1 MQIDPGLGVGAGVGA
16 GVGGAGVG
24 GAGVGGAG
32 VGAGAGVGGSVDTAS
47 KHQHVLGAA
56 ANGSP
61 PSAAESQL
69 TLPVTFSVLNHEE
82 LTPNHMVPVQ
92 SQVPRSF
99 AHCVDERGGLDTV
112 PLGNE
117 LEQVQHV
124 PGSVEN
130 GLPPQAPST
139 KDPPV
144 LAPHQSLQLLLS
156 PRQPEQGAGVMGTG
170 VATS

>member
-1 MQIDPGLGVGAGVGA
+1 MGAGVGA
-16 GVGGAGVG
+16 GVGS
-24 GAGVGGAG
+24 
-32 VGAGAGVGGSVDTAS
+32 SVDTAA
-47 KHQHVLGAA
+47 KHQHVLGAPG
-56 ANGSP
+56 NGSP

-69 TLPVTFSVLNHEE
+69 TLPATFSVLNHEE
-82 LTPNHMVPVQ
+82 LTPNHTVPVQ
-92 SQVPRSF
+92 SQVPPPF
-99 AHCVDERGGLDTV
+99 AHCVDERGGPDTA

-130 GLPPQAPST
+130 GLLPQAPST
-139 KDPPV
+139 V
-144 LAPHQSLQLLLS
+144 LAPHASLQLLLP